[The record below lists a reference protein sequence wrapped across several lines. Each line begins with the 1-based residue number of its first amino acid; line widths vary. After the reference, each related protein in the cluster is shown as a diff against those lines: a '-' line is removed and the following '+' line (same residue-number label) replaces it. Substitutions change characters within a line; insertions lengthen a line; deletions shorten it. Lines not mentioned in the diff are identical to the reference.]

1 MVRNVSAPLLT
12 THELSKSFGE
22 TRALQEVSIDI
33 SPGRVHTILGENGS
47 GKSTLAKV
55 LAGIIPPDSGEV
67 RLDGAPVSTWTPAGM
82 LTLGIAIVLQE
93 ILIVPN
99 RTVMDNVLLGHDRL
113 FRHNRS
119 QAERRDFAERQLS
132 ELTERRFDLDALA
145 GDLELHEQQ
154 IVVIARGFARRPRL
168 LILDEATAALDLA
181 DRDRLF
187 AAIRTF
193 SAEGGAVAF
202 VSHRMPE
209 ILALSDVVYVMHN
222 GRNTANLSGDDI
234 NSETLLAHLTQEGI
248 DA

>member
-1 MVRNVSAPLLT
+1 MVRNVTAPLLI
-12 THELSKSFGE
+12 THGLSKSFGE
-22 TRALQEVSIDI
+22 TRALQDVSIEV

-67 RLDGAPVSTWTPAGM
+67 RLDGTAISNWTPAGM
-82 LTLGIAIVLQE
+82 LRLGIAIVLQE

-99 RTVMDNVLLGHDRL
+99 RTVLDNVLLGHDGI
-113 FRHNRS
+113 FRHRRS
-119 QAERRDFAERQLS
+119 PAEKRDFAEEHLS
-132 ELTERRFDLDALA
+132 GLTERRFDLDALA

-154 IVVIARGFARRPRL
+154 IVVIARGFARQPRL

-187 AAIRTF
+187 AAIRAF
-193 SAEGGAVAF
+193 SASGGAVAF

-209 ILALSDVVYVMHN
+209 ILALSDIVYVMHN
-222 GRNTANLSGDDI
+222 GRNTANLSGEDI
-234 NSETLLAHLTQEGI
+234 NPETLLAHLTQEGI
-248 DA
+248 DG